1 VNASQFLELIQKA
14 DQLEKADYLLLQKV
28 QKNFQFF
35 YLSHALSTRFEL
47 KNKESSSSLPLAAV
61 TSVDR
66 VWLKNWLL
74 QPLGSK
80 KKEDE
85 GGSDEKSAL
94 ENTGTAT
101 KDAAGDHPEKIKVKK
116 REAPKDDLIESI
128 RRKEKKEIFDVEKR
142 AQIDL
147 IKEFSKKEIKLA
159 TIKEIEANK
168 NIENL
173 SSASTSLNEG
183 LISETFA
190 AILLQQG
197 KKAMAMEIY
206 EKLALK
212 FPEKRAYFADLIKKS
227 QE

>member
-1 VNASQFLELIQKA
+1 MNASQFLELIQKA

-47 KNKESSSSLPLAAV
+47 KNEESSSSLPLAAV

-66 VWLKNWLL
+66 VWLKNWLH

-80 KKEDE
+80 KKEE
-85 GGSDEKSAL
+85 EVGSGEKSTL
-94 ENTGTAT
+94 ENTGTGT
-101 KDAAGDHPEKIKVKK
+101 KVAVGDHPEKIKVKK

-128 RRKEKKEIFDVEKR
+128 RRKEKKEILDLEKR

-190 AILLQQG
+190 TILLQQG